1 MIDLAYFTPPTQGEL
16 GLKAFDPGYTFNADR
31 TIAIGE
37 TAVYNQELIHWQEN
51 LHAEGRQGLLLIY
64 QAMDTAGKDSN
75 IRTLFA
81 GVNPQGL
88 EIHNFNTAGKKE
100 RQFDVLHRYHAAVP
114 AKGMIG
120 VFNRSYYEP
129 LINSYASGH
138 DEVLSLKNSAQHINN
153 FESLLQYSNI
163 RVLKFYLHISRT
175 EYRRRLA
182 KRLNTPQDHWKLH
195 ESDLATHENWHTT
208 IAAYQKVISL
218 THTSKS
224 PWYIIP
230 SNKRWFRD
238 WLIGHIICKT
248 LQQMQPRRPR
258 VTPPYT
264 LEDLD
269 ALSQALENQN
279 TAAR

>member
-1 MIDLAYFTPPTQGEL
+1 MIDLAYFTPPSQGEL

-31 TIAIGE
+31 TVAIGE
-37 TAVYNQELIHWQEN
+37 TSVYNQEIIHWQEQ
-51 LHAEGRQGLLLIY
+51 LHAEGKQGLLLIY

-88 EIHNFNTAGKKE
+88 DIHSFNTAGKKE
-100 RQFDVLHRYHAAVP
+100 LQYDILHRYHNAVP
-114 AKGMIG
+114 AKGSIG

-129 LINSYASGH
+129 LISHYAHNNEDPSLLSGWAKH
-138 DEVLSLKNSAQHINN
+138 LNN
-153 FESLLQYSNI
+153 FESLLQDNNI
-163 RVLKFYLHISRT
+163 RVIKFYLHISRT

-182 KRLNTPQDHWKLH
+182 KRLSNPQEHWKLT
-195 ESDLATHENWHTT
+195 ESDLLTHANWHNT
-208 IAAYQKVISL
+208 IAAYQKVISQ
-218 THTSKS
+218 THSSKS

-230 SNKRWFRD
+230 SNKQWFRD

-248 LQQMQPRRPR
+248 LQQMRPRRPQ
-258 VTPPYT
+258 VPPPYT

-269 ALSQALENQN
+269 ALAQALGQ
-279 TAAR
+279 RSSSQR